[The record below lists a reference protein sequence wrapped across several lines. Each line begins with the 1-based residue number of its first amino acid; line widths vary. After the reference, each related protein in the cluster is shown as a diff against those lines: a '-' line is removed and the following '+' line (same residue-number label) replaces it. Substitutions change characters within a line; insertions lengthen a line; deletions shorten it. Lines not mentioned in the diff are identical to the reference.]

1 MNQKLV
7 KQITEKSHI
16 NQRFENSK
24 QIFNEF
30 KNKKLAKDMR
40 LNEITNSLEQY
51 EVLYKKM
58 NVLNF

>member
-51 EVLYKKM
+51 EVLYKKRI
-58 NVLNF
+58 F